1 MGGRERTP
9 EMERFAG
16 ELKAAA
22 LRAEKTHGRVECS
35 RIAKQL
41 NVSTSS
47 VYAYLKGNTLPST
60 GRLDILLAALHISG
74 ADAKRLT
81 DLRDTLEI
89 ERCGES
95 GDITRTA
102 DDGREPE
109 PEPSARVVNQH
120 THLPRDI
127 AVLHG
132 RERELDQVIAIA
144 GAGSAVCVL
153 SGLAGVGKTALAVRA
168 ARRLLPRFPDGC
180 LFLDLHGYAA
190 GPVVAAEVAAGA
202 LLRQLGLAPESV
214 PAQPDSRISLLREM
228 LAAGQYL
235 VLLDNVL
242 DAAHVAPLLPGAG
255 ASAILVTSRGTLNG
269 LDEVDRV
276 PIGRLADADSVA
288 LLDRLTGGLPAERTP
303 TPQQSA
309 AIARQCHGLP
319 VAVRIAAAILRSEMW
334 PTSAEGGAEP
344 RVELEMLHDGDRDVE
359 TLFEY
364 SVARLPADSAR
375 AFTVLGLHPGT
386 SFDLGS
392 GAALMGVEPSAMW
405 RHLRLLVEV
414 SLLEPDARGRYRF
427 HDLLRDFAR
436 RRAAAYFDDVTT
448 RAAVTRLVD
457 RYTVFADGMDRILT
471 PSRHRAQMAPSS
483 PCVDA
488 TVSTYPEAMQAMTAE
503 RDNVA
508 AVARAATRHGLDE
521 QCWQL
526 AFAVRGFAFI
536 TKDIELWTET
546 HRLAVAAA
554 VRAGNHYAEAVTCNN
569 LGLAAM
575 TAGDDVAAAALYE
588 RARLL
593 FVRLGDRHGEHTAVA
608 HQAWVHVRRRDFAEA
623 LELSLRALAFVDVHG
638 TPRNRAILLRDT
650 ALIEVN
656 LGRFLDAV
664 PRLLNASEMFRT
676 FNLFVDEAMT
686 SNVLGD
692 AYLALDDLADAWEA
706 FDRAVALGR
715 MAGSAV
721 EQARGHDGLGKV
733 AVARG
738 EPAVARQ
745 HWRIAIDLCTQVR
758 DTARVA
764 EIAAR
769 AEKLESRSAGATPVE
784 SRLENSVIA

>member
-1 MGGRERTP
+1 MGGKLRTP

-22 LRAEKTHGRVECS
+22 LRAEKKHGRVECS

-41 NVSTSS
+41 SISTSS

-60 GRLDILLAALHISG
+60 GQLDNLLTELHISG
-74 ADAKRLT
+74 PDAKRLT
-81 DLRDTLEI
+81 ELRDTI
-89 ERCGES
+89 EMERRGES
-95 GDITRTA
+95 GGIKSNA
-102 DDGREPE
+102 DNGRALET
-109 PEPSARVVNQH
+109 SVRVARRH
-120 THLPRDI
+120 TDLPRDI

-132 RERELDQVIAIA
+132 RDRELGRVIASV
-144 GAGSAVCVL
+144 GAGGVVCAL
-153 SGLAGVGKTALAVRA
+153 SGLGGVGKTALAVRA

-190 GPVVAAEVAAGA
+190 GPVVAAEVAAGV
-202 LLRQLGLAPESV
+202 LLRQLGVAPESV
-214 PAQPDSRISLLREM
+214 PAQSDSRISLLREM
-228 LAAGQYL
+228 LGAGKYL

-242 DAAHVAPLLPGAG
+242 DSAHVAPLLPGAG
-255 ASAILVTSRGTLNG
+255 DSAILLTSRGTLNG

-276 PIGRLADADSVA
+276 PIGRLTDADSVA
-288 LLDRLTGGLPAERTP
+288 LLDRLTGGLPAERAP

-334 PTSAEGGAEP
+334 PTATGGGAEP

-386 SFDLGS
+386 SFDIES

-405 RHLRLLVEV
+405 RHVRLLVEV

-436 RRAAAYFDDVTT
+436 RRADACFDEVTT
-448 RAAVTRLVD
+448 RATVTRLVD
-457 RYTVFADGMDRILT
+457 WYTVFADGMDRILT
-471 PSRHRAQMAPSS
+471 PSRHRAEMAPSS
-483 PCVDA
+483 RLVAA
-488 TVSTYPEAMQAMTAE
+488 TLSTYPEAMLAMTAE
-503 RDNVA
+503 RDNLA
-508 AVARAATRHGLDE
+508 AVAGAAFRQGLDE
-521 QCWQL
+521 QCWRL

-536 TKDIELWTET
+536 AKDIELWTET
-546 HRLAVAAA
+546 HRLAIAAA
-554 VRAGNHYAEAVTCNN
+554 VRAGDQYAEAVTCNN
-569 LGLAAM
+569 LGLATM
-575 TAGDDVAAAALYE
+575 TTGDDVAAAALYE
-588 RARLL
+588 RARVL
-593 FVRLGDRHGEHTAVA
+593 FVRLGDRHGEHTALA
-608 HQAWVHVRRRDFAEA
+608 HQAWVHVCRREFEEA
-623 LELSLRALAFVDVHG
+623 LQLSLRALAFVDVHG

-650 ALIEVN
+650 ALIEVS
-656 LGRFLDAV
+656 LRRFLDAV
-664 PRLLNASEMFRT
+664 PRLLKASEMFRT

-686 SNVLGD
+686 SNVLGE
-692 AYLALDDLADAWEA
+692 AYFALNDLADAQEA

-715 MAGSAV
+715 MAGSAA
-721 EQARGHDGLGKV
+721 EQARGYDGLGKV
-733 AVARG
+733 AGVRG
-738 EPAVARQ
+738 EPAVARP
-745 HWRIAIDLCTQVR
+745 HWRTAIDLFAQVG

-769 AEKLESRSAGATPVE
+769 AEELESVRNETATPAGD
-784 SRLENSVIA
+784 RL

>member
-1 MGGRERTP
+1 VGGKRRTP
-9 EMERFAG
+9 EIERFAG
-16 ELKAAA
+16 ELDIAA
-22 LRAEKTHGRVECS
+22 LRAEREYGRVARS

-41 NVSTSS
+41 NVSVGS
-47 VYAYLKGNTLPST
+47 VYAYLKGDTLPNT
-60 GRLDILLAALHISG
+60 ERLDSLLAALHISG

-81 DLRDTLEI
+81 DLRDTTEI
-89 ERCGES
+89 GRRGEPVRIE
-95 GDITRTA
+95 GKV
-102 DDGREPE
+102 DGCPE
-109 PEPSARVVNQH
+109 HETPIPEAPRH
-120 THLPRDI
+120 TNLPRDI

-132 RERELDQVIAIA
+132 RERELDRVIARV
-144 GAGSAVCVL
+144 GAGGAVCVL
-153 SGLAGVGKTALAVRA
+153 SGLGGVGKTALAVRA

-190 GPVVAAEVAAGA
+190 GPVVAAEAAAGA
-202 LLRQLGLAPESV
+202 LLRQLGIAPESV

-228 LAAGQYL
+228 LGAGKYL

-242 DAAHVAPLLPGAG
+242 DSAHVAPLLPGGG

-276 PIGRLADADSVA
+276 PIGRLADADSIA
-288 LLDRLTGGLPAERTP
+288 LLDRLTSGLPAERTP
-303 TPQQSA
+303 TPRQSA

-334 PTSAEGGAEP
+334 PTAAGGGAEP

-386 SFDLGS
+386 SFDIGS

-436 RRAAAYFDDVTT
+436 RRADACFDEVTT
-448 RAAVTRLVD
+448 RAAVIRLVD
-457 RYTVFADGMDRILT
+457 RYIAFADGMDRILT
-471 PSRHRAQMAPSS
+471 PSRHRAEMAPSS
-483 PCVDA
+483 PHVDA
-488 TVSTYPEAMQAMTAE
+488 TVSTYPEAMREMTAE

-508 AVARAATRHGLDE
+508 AVARAASRHGLDE

-536 TKDIELWTET
+536 AKDIELWIET
-546 HRLAVAAA
+546 HRLAMAAA
-554 VRAGNHYAEAVTCNN
+554 VRAGNQYAEAVTCNN
-569 LGLAAM
+569 LGLATM
-575 TAGDDVAAAALYE
+575 TTGDDVAAAALYE
-588 RARLL
+588 RARVL
-593 FVRLGDRHGEHTAVA
+593 FVRLGDRHGEHTALA
-608 HQAWVHVRRRDFAEA
+608 HQAWVHVRRREFEEA
-623 LELSLRALAFVDVHG
+623 LKLSLRALAFVDVHG

-650 ALIEVN
+650 ALIEVS
-656 LGRFLDAV
+656 LDRCLDAV
-664 PRLLNASEMFRT
+664 PRLLKAAEMFRT

-686 SNVLGD
+686 SNVLGE
-692 AYLALDDLADAWEA
+692 AYLALDDLVDAWEA

-715 MAGSAV
+715 MADSAA

-733 AVARG
+733 AGARG
-738 EPAVARQ
+738 EAADARR
-745 HWRIAIDLCTQVR
+745 HWRTAIDLFTQVR

-769 AEKLESRSAGATPVE
+769 AEELESRSEETTTPVG
-784 SRLENSVIA
+784 SRLKNSVIA